1 MNETGMSSAE
11 WHKFNRHL
19 KSLITEGMVSIERKG
34 IEIKRI
40 RDFTRFMVT
49 NNQDAPL
56 KIDIGD
62 SRVVCFDV
70 SSRYRGNTAYF
81 KRLGNV
87 LNHLNAPGVVM
98 KYLLSRD
105 LSDFEPQEIPATKM
119 KEEIMRDQLPNPI
132 RFLIYYLASW
142 SEGKKFS
149 QIGIDQTHLQINGK
163 RKYHYILDRPKI
175 VAKLRES
182 DLGDMEEFFDIPQ
195 PETLKSDDLP
205 ENETT
210 DIPIFNAPETIPQ
223 KIIPPQPERYN
234 RVADR
239 KNKPSPNTS
248 KDKKA
253 SNQDDL
259 TQAVFDYVTEDTR
272 ALVTSTSGTSDTSKR
287 PEPVI
292 DKPETI
298 ELLESN
304 KPISKNTNTPSKET
318 NVKPDLSKPNSNEL
332 SSAILLSRAQREE
345 RLRKKAVEL
354 GEDPDVFMTITKKDR
369 LDSIT
374 FRDRMETDSRMCNW
388 AEETEENPKEYMD
401 MTVRERL
408 IGEEIIRRSLEDE
421 GVTSSWLDTDEKWK
435 KTISILQEN
444 EQFLEKYNLSTES
457 SPERLSEHNKEL
469 DASFKEK
476 KEALLPDKRK
486 EKLTIEK
493 RAEYCAKAVKA
504 GVEPKIIDTY
514 ARDPALIQQSN
525 KIQKDTHSEQGVIL
539 STEKIAQLNAE
550 VRNTVF
556 SIIEELTK
564 QLEDCHPKYNTLE
577 KRVKR
582 LERNVKFLKTETED
596 LDECVDRETVIDLI
610 HKIVLS
616 LINEKSKGSA
626 YSSESSEESDS
637 DDTHVIRKRKDVA
650 YALTPLVKQGRRI
663 RPRKVKRVVFLER

>member
-444 EQFLEKYNLSTES
+444 GML
-457 SPERLSEHNKEL
+457 
-469 DASFKEK
+469 
-476 KEALLPDKRK
+476 
-486 EKLTIEK
+486 
-493 RAEYCAKAVKA
+493 C
-504 GVEPKIIDTY
+504 
-514 ARDPALIQQSN
+514 
-525 KIQKDTHSEQGVIL
+525 THSEQGVIL